1 MTTADDGLKNSIP
14 QSQAPCSKRCTVIGK
29 RTTGALPASPGET
42 LVVSRVPETAVSFER
57 SDPTRV
63 LARCDTPI
71 FVPER
76 PWEIAGQVPNV
87 VFVEGLVREG
97 PRWLFYYG
105 AADTRVGV
113 AEAFTRKE
121 SR

>member
-1 MTTADDGLKNSIP
+1 MVHGTLPLAHTKMRPPVRTPEGILLVYNGADDNL
-14 QSQAPCSKRCTVIGK
+14 VY
-29 RTTGALPASPGET
+29 RTGWALLDRT
-42 LVVSRVPETAVSFER
+42 
-57 SDPTRV
+57 DPTRV
-63 LARCDTPI
+63 LARSDTPI

-76 PWEIAGQVPNV
+76 PWELVGQVPNV

-105 AADTRVGV
+105 AADARVGV